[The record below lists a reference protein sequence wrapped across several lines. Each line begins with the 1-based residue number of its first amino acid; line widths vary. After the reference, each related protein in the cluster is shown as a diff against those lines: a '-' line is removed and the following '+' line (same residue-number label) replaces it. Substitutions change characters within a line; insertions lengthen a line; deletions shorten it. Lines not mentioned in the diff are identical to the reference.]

1 MKSKLRI
8 LPILIIMTII
18 LQFLLPLVSNGAEV
32 TLNVVLKRDEI
43 NPNQVNITATD
54 TQYNIEEL
62 KYVHKRIEKSEI
74 NYFEEDNDDVYTLM
88 ISPSKN
94 VEASFML
101 DGYGTYTVYA
111 RNSHG
116 DRFLSRITINDPGD
130 LPDLTLTRDDNN
142 PLSLTIQAISKNSQ
156 ISTIKIAKKDDINQD
171 IDFNTEGTNI
181 EFVKSNNV
189 NAVYKVNEEGLY
201 AVYVK
206 DEKGGSVTKQI
217 YLASSKTPINI
228 DITNLGNRKVNIK
241 ATDAICNIK
250 TIKVAKSSEISDF
263 DDFETKGESISF
275 NQGKNVSVDY
285 TVPEDGTY
293 IFFVEDEAGYKR
305 MLNERITSK
314 EDTMAITITQD
325 EENPG
330 SLTIKASDTLSDI
343 VELKVATGEN
353 IGIDY
358 FENNGV
364 SLPITQGR
372 EVTANY
378 QVQENCVLNV
388 YIKDADGYSYMT
400 KKTIIVGNKPVQNQP
415 PQITLSQ
422 NQNNPKQIDVLVS
435 DPDSYIDTIKWAAG
449 SHNADYFKSNGT
461 KIGQGE
467 LGKIIT
473 TEFLIN
479 STGTYTVYAEDEEGA
494 STVKEINIL
503 NIDEV
508 QKPDT
513 TAPAI
518 SGVANNSI
526 YRNSVTP
533 NVTDEHLASVVLTR
547 NGEIVS
553 NYQNESEISDEGN
566 YILTARDETGN
577 ETSIKFTIDFTS
589 PEIQI
594 LQENTDNKNVAVT
607 INLTDN
613 LTGIDILKVANGEQ
627 GTSYFEKNGQQISII
642 KNGTS
647 AIGKIN
653 VTENGTYTAYVKD
666 SAGNTK
672 VQTFKIFTIED
683 EQEPQPNPDITAPT
697 INIEKE
703 IAQDKKSVILTI
715 NVADTQSQI
724 KEVKIENG
732 ERDISYFD
740 GNGTELKI
748 QKEDKKSTSVVNITQ
763 NGTYTI
769 YAEDEAKNKEVKVV
783 TITEIENE
791 EPLPEPEPDTTP
803 PTITGVENGR
813 TYRNYVTPNISDEN
827 LSEVVLTRNGNIVE
841 GYKNGD
847 QIKENGNYILTA
859 VDDAGNR
866 TEISF
871 TINIEDENDKPNS
884 NDTNT
889 NSNTNNNES
898 NTNNNTNNG
907 NTDTN
912 TGDNTNTEG
921 NNTNNGVGNT
931 NTNGNTN
938 NNIQNGTNNIS
949 GSNNGISSGN
959 SSSASNSQSSNT
971 ASNRL
976 PYTGTRNIIIIA
988 IVSLLGIA
996 TYCYIKY
1003 RKL

>member
-1 MKSKLRI
+1 MKNKLKI

-18 LQFLLPLVSNGAEV
+18 LQFLLPLISNGAEV

-74 NYFEEDNDDVYTLM
+74 SYFEEDNEDVYTLV

-111 RNSHG
+111 KNSHG
-116 DRFLSRITINDPGD
+116 DRFLSRITISDPGD

-156 ISTIKIAKKDDINQD
+156 ISIIKIAKKDDINQD
-171 IDFNTEGTNI
+171 IDFNAEGTNI

-201 AVYVK
+201 AIYVK
-206 DEKGGSVTKQI
+206 DENGGSVTKQI
-217 YLASSKTPINI
+217 YLGSSKTPINI
-228 DITNLGNRKVNIK
+228 DITNLGNKKVNIK
-241 ATDAICNIK
+241 ATDAICNI
-250 TIKVAKSSEISDF
+250 TNIKVAKSSEISDF

-305 MLNERITSK
+305 MVNERITSE
-314 EDTMAITITQD
+314 EDPMSITITQD

-343 VELKVATGEN
+343 VELKVATGES

-358 FENNGV
+358 FENNGE

-400 KKTIIVGNKPVQNQP
+400 KKTIIVGNEPVQNQP

-422 NQNNPKQIDVLVS
+422 NQNNPKQVDVLAS
-435 DPDSYIDTIKWAAG
+435 DPDSYIDIIKWAAG

-473 TEFLIN
+473 TEFSIN
-479 STGTYTVYAEDEEGA
+479 SIGTYTVYAEDEEGA

-503 NIDEV
+503 NIDEA

-513 TAPAI
+513 TSPVI

-533 NVTDEHLASVVLTR
+533 NATDEHLASVVLTR
-547 NGEIVS
+547 NGEIVN
-553 NYQNESEISDEGN
+553 NYQNGSEISDEGN

-577 ETSIKFTIDFTS
+577 EASVSFTIDFTA
-589 PEIQI
+589 PEIEI
-594 LQENTDNKNVAVT
+594 LQENTDDKNVAVT

-627 GTSYFEKNGQQISII
+627 STTYFEENGQQISII
-642 KNGTS
+642 KNGIS
-647 AIGKIN
+647 AVGRIN

-672 VQTFKIFTIED
+672 VQTFKVFTIDD

-715 NVADTQSQI
+715 NVTDTQSQI

-732 ERDISYFD
+732 ERDITYFD
-740 GNGTELKI
+740 DNGTELQM
-748 QKEDKKSTSVVNITQ
+748 QKDDKKSTSAVNITK

-769 YAEDEAKNKEVKVV
+769 YAEDEAENKEVKVV
-783 TITEIENE
+783 TVTEIENE
-791 EPLPEPEPDTTP
+791 EPIPEPEPDTTP

-859 VDDAGNR
+859 VDEEGNK

-871 TINIEDENDKPNS
+871 TINIEDEDDKPN
-884 NDTNT
+884 NNNTNT

-898 NTNNNTNNG
+898 NTNNSANNSNTE
-907 NTDTN
+907 TN
-912 TGDNTNTEG
+912 TSNNTNTEG
-921 NNTNNGVGNT
+921 NNINNGIGNT

-949 GSNNGISSGN
+949 GSNNGISNGN

-976 PYTGTRNIIIIA
+976 PYTGTRNIIIII

>member
-1 MKSKLRI
+1 MKSKLKI
-8 LPILIIMTII
+8 LSILIIITII
-18 LQFLLPLVSNGAEV
+18 LQFLSPLVSNGAEG

-43 NPNQVNITATD
+43 NSNQVNITATD

-74 NYFEEDNDDVYTLM
+74 SYFEEDNDDVYTLM

-111 RNSHG
+111 KNSHG

-171 IDFNTEGTNI
+171 IDFNTEGINI
-181 EFVKSNNV
+181 EFIKSNNV
-189 NAVYKVNEEGLY
+189 NTVYKVNEEGLY

-206 DEKGGSVTKQI
+206 DENGGSVTKQI

-228 DITNLGNRKVNIK
+228 DVTNLGNRKVNIK
-241 ATDAICNIK
+241 ATDTICNIK

-305 MLNERITSK
+305 MINKRITS
-314 EDTMAITITQD
+314 EENSMAITITQD

-330 SLTIKASDTLSDI
+330 SLTIKATDTLSDI
-343 VELKVATGEN
+343 VELKVATGESIN
-353 IGIDY
+353 IDY

-372 EVTANY
+372 EISANY

-388 YIKDADGYSYMT
+388 YIKDVDGYSYMT

-422 NQNNPKQIDVLVS
+422 NQNNPKQVDVLVS
-435 DPDSYIDTIKWAAG
+435 DSDSYIDIIKWAEG

-479 STGTYTVYAEDEEGA
+479 STGTYTVYAEDEEGV
-494 STVKEINIL
+494 STVKEIKIL
-503 NIDEV
+503 NIDEA

-513 TAPAI
+513 TSPVI

-526 YRNSVTP
+526 YRNFVTP
-533 NVTDEHLASVVLTR
+533 KVTDEYLASVVLTR

-553 NYQNESEISDEGN
+553 NYQNGSEISDEGN
-566 YILTARDETGN
+566 FVLTARDETGN
-577 ETSIKFTIDFTS
+577 QTTISFTIDFTA
-589 PEIQI
+589 PEIEI

-613 LTGIDILKVANGEQ
+613 LTGIDILKVTNGEQ
-627 GTSYFEKNGQQISII
+627 GTGYFEKNGQQISII

-653 VTENGTYTAYVKD
+653 VTENGTYTTYVKD
-666 SAGNTK
+666 LAGNTK
-672 VQTFKIFTIED
+672 VQTFKVFTIED
-683 EQEPQPNPDITAPT
+683 NQEPQPNPDTTSPT
-697 INIEKE
+697 INFEKR

-724 KEVKIENG
+724 KEVKIANE
-732 ERDISYFD
+732 ERDIAYFD
-740 GNGTELKI
+740 DNGTELKM
-748 QKEDKKSTSVVNITQ
+748 QKEDKKSTSVVNITR
-763 NGTYTI
+763 NGKYTI
-769 YAEDEAKNKEVKVV
+769 YAGDEAGNKEVKVV
-783 TITEIENE
+783 TVIEIENE
-791 EPLPEPEPDTTP
+791 EPVPEPEPDTTP
-803 PTITGVENGR
+803 PTITGVENGKI
-813 TYRNYVTPNISDEN
+813 YKNYVTPNILDEN
-827 LSEVVLTRNGNIVE
+827 LSEVILTRNGNVVE
-841 GYKNGD
+841 EYKNGN

-859 VDDAGNR
+859 VDKAGNK

-871 TINIEDENDKPNS
+871 IINVKDENDNPN
-884 NDTNT
+884 NN
-889 NSNTNNNES
+889 NTNNETNTS
-898 NTNNNTNNG
+898 NNTNNNTNA
-907 NTDTN
+907 
-912 TGDNTNTEG
+912 EG
-921 NNTNNGVGNT
+921 NNTSNIINNT
-931 NTNGNTN
+931 NTNSD
-938 NNIQNGTNNIS
+938 IQGGTNNIS
-949 GSNNGISSGN
+949 GSNNGTSDGN
-959 SSSASNSQSSNT
+959 SSNKLDSQSRNI

-976 PYTGTRNIIIIA
+976 PYTGTRNIIVIA
-988 IVSLLGIA
+988 IVFLLGI
-996 TYCYIKY
+996 TIYCYIKY
-1003 RKL
+1003 RKI